1 MLRPTEVSAK
11 DRTMPDHSY
20 DYDLFVIGGGSGGV
34 RAARISAFHGAK
46 VALAEEYRMGGT
58 CVIRGCV
65 PKKFMVYASD
75 YGRKLEEA
83 RTYGWDVTAGAFDFP
98 SFMANLHAE
107 VDRLSGLYMSGQV
120 NAGVDVF
127 EERAE
132 FVDAHT
138 LKLVKSGKTVT
149 ADKILIAVGGSPW
162 RPSPDELPGVE
173 HTITSDGVFQ
183 LTELPTHMVIAG
195 GGYIACEFAHVFAGL
210 GVETCLVYR
219 GDTVLNGFDMDV
231 RTMVHEGLKE
241 AGVRV
246 ITNTVFESI
255 EKTDS
260 AEAPLHLTLTNGMTL
275 DADVIMMAV
284 GRRPHING
292 LGLEAAG
299 VKTGDRYEIVVD
311 ASSKTNID
319 NIWAVGDV
327 TRRAE
332 LTPVAIREGHAFA
345 DTEFGGNPRSFDHE
359 TIATAVFTQPEVG
372 TVGLAE
378 HEARKKYG
386 AVDIYKTKFRPMK
399 NMLNG
404 KSERVFIKLIV
415 RQSDQVVIGAHIV
428 SPDAGEMIQMLGI
441 AVKMGATKQQFDD
454 TCAVHPT
461 IAEEIVTLKTKW
473 QAD

>member
-1 MLRPTEVSAK
+1 MAE
-11 DRTMPDHSY
+11 HSF

-34 RAARISAFHGAK
+34 RAARIAAGHGAK

-75 YGRKLEEA
+75 YGRKIEEA
-83 RTYGWDVTAGAFDFP
+83 RKYGWDVTTGAFDFAG
-98 SFMANLHAE
+98 FMANLHAE
-107 VDRLSGLYMSGQV
+107 VDRLSGIYMSGQV
-120 NAGVDVF
+120 NAGVEVF

-132 FVDAHT
+132 FIDAHT
-138 LKLVKSGKTVT
+138 LKLVGSGKTIT
-149 ADKILIAVGGSPW
+149 ADKILIAVGGTPW
-162 RPSPDELPGVE
+162 RPSPEELPGVE

-183 LTELPTHMVIAG
+183 LTELPKHMVIAG

-231 RTMVHEGLKE
+231 RTTVHEGLKE

-246 ITNTVFESI
+246 ITNTIFESI
-255 EKTDS
+255 EKREGDV
-260 AEAPLHLTLTNGMTL
+260 PLHLKLANGMTL

-284 GRRPHING
+284 GRRPHIEG
-292 LGLEAAG
+292 LGLDKAG
-299 VKTGDRYEIVVD
+299 VTIGERYEIVVD
-311 ASSKTNID
+311 DYSKTSAD
-319 NIWAVGDV
+319 NIWAVGDA

-345 DTEFGGNPRSFDHE
+345 DSEFGGNPRVFDHD

-378 HEARKKYG
+378 HEARKKFG
-386 AVDIYKTKFRPMK
+386 AVDIYKTRFRPMK

-415 RQSDQVVIGAHIV
+415 RQSDDVVVGAHIV

-441 AVKMGATKQQFDD
+441 AVKMGATKQQFDE

-461 IAEEIVTLKTKW
+461 IAEEIVTMRTKS
-473 QAD
+473 

>member
-1 MLRPTEVSAK
+1 MA
-11 DRTMPDHSY
+11 DHDY

-34 RAARISAFHGAK
+34 RAARIAATHGAK

-75 YGRKLEEA
+75 YGRKLDEA
-83 RTYGWDVTAGAFDFP
+83 KKYGWDVSVSGFDFA
-98 SFMANLHAE
+98 SFMATMHAE

-138 LKLVKSGKTVT
+138 LKLKSSGKTVT
-149 ADKILIAVGGSPW
+149 ADKILIAVGGTPW
-162 RPSPDELPGVE
+162 RPDADELPGVE

-183 LTELPTHMVIAG
+183 LTELPKHIVIAG

-219 GDTVLNGFDMDV
+219 GDTVLRGFDMDV
-231 RTMVHEGLKE
+231 RTEVHEGLKE
-241 AGVRV
+241 AGIRV
-246 ITNTVFESI
+246 ITNTVFERI
-255 EKTDS
+255 EKR
-260 AEAPLHLTLTNGMTL
+260 EGEMPLHAKMTNGMAL

-284 GRRPHING
+284 GRKPHIDG
-292 LGLEAAG
+292 LGLETAG
-299 VKTGDRYEIVVD
+299 VTVGERHEIVVD
-311 ASSKTNID
+311 EFSKTSAD

-345 DTEFGGNPRSFDHE
+345 DTEFGGNPRSFDHD

-372 TVGLAE
+372 TVGL
-378 HEARKKYG
+378 
-386 AVDIYKTKFRPMK
+386 
-399 NMLNG
+399 
-404 KSERVFIKLIV
+404 
-415 RQSDQVVIGAHIV
+415 
-428 SPDAGEMIQMLGI
+428 
-441 AVKMGATKQQFDD
+441 

-461 IAEEIVTLKTKW
+461 IAEEIVTMRTKW
-473 QAD
+473 VPSVKG

>member
-1 MLRPTEVSAK
+1 MAE
-11 DRTMPDHSY
+11 HSY

-34 RAARISAFHGAK
+34 RAARISASHGAK

-75 YGRKLEEA
+75 YGRKLKEA
-83 RTYGWDVTAGAFDFP
+83 KAYGWDVTIGGFDFP
-98 SFMANLHAE
+98 DFMANLRAE
-107 VDRLSGLYMSGQV
+107 VDRLSGIYMSGQV

-132 FVDAHT
+132 FIDAHT
-138 LKLVKSGKTVT
+138 LKLVKTGRTIT
-149 ADKILIAVGGSPW
+149 ADKILIAVGGTPW

-183 LTELPTHMVIAG
+183 LTQLPQHIVIAG

-219 GDTVLNGFDMDV
+219 GETVLNGFDMDV
-231 RTMVHEGLKE
+231 RTAVHEGLKE

-246 ITNTVFESI
+246 ITNTIFESI
-255 EKTDS
+255 EKREDG
-260 AEAPLHLTLTNGMTL
+260 ERPLHLQLTNGVAL

-284 GRRPHING
+284 GRRPMIAG
-292 LGLEAAG
+292 LGLDAVG
-299 VKTGDRYEIVVD
+299 VEVGARSEVIVD
-311 ASSKTNID
+311 DYSRTNIEH
-319 NIWAVGDV
+319 IFAVGDV

-345 DTEFGGNPRSFDHE
+345 DTEFGGQARTFDHDM
-359 TIATAVFTQPEVG
+359 IPTAVFTQPEVG
-372 TVGLAE
+372 TVGLTE
-378 HEARKKYG
+378 REARRKYG
-386 AVDIYKTKFRPMK
+386 KIDIYKARFRPMK

-404 KSERVFIKLIV
+404 KMERVFMKLIV
-415 RQSDQVVIGAHIV
+415 RQEDEVVVGAHVV

-441 AVKMGATKQQFDD
+441 AVKMGATKQQFDA

-461 IAEEIVTLKTKW
+461 IAEEIVTLRTKW
-473 QAD
+473 QPEPA

>member
-1 MLRPTEVSAK
+1 MSSH
-11 DRTMPDHSY
+11 DY

-34 RAARISAFHGAK
+34 RAARIAATHGAK

-75 YGRKLEEA
+75 YGRKIDEA
-83 RTYGWDVTAGAFDFP
+83 AKYGWDIQKGGFDFAT
-98 SFMANLHAE
+98 FMATMHAE
-107 VDRLSGLYMSGQV
+107 VDRLSGIYMRGQV

-138 LKLVKSGKTVT
+138 LKLTTSGKTIT
-149 ADKILIAVGGSPW
+149 ADKILVAVGGTPW
-162 RPSPDELPGVE
+162 RPSPAELPGVE

-183 LTELPTHMVIAG
+183 LTELPKHIVIAG

-219 GDTVLNGFDMDV
+219 GETVLNGFDMDV
-231 RTMVHEGLKE
+231 RTEVHEGLKE

-246 ITNTVFESI
+246 ITNTVFEKI
-255 EKTDS
+255 EKGEGDL
-260 AEAPLHLTLTNGMTL
+260 PLKVTMTNGAAI
-275 DADVIMMAV
+275 DADVVMMAV
-284 GRRPHING
+284 GRMPYTAD
-292 LGLEAAG
+292 LGLERAG
-299 VKTGDRYEIVVD
+299 VETEGRGRIVVD
-311 ASSKTNID
+311 DYSQSNVD
-319 NIWAVGDV
+319 NIYAVGDV
-327 TRRAE
+327 TQRAE
-332 LTPVAIREGHAFA
+332 LTPVALREGHAFA
-345 DTEFGGNPRSFDHE
+345 DTVFGNNKRKFDHDL
-359 TIATAVFTQPEVG
+359 IATAVFTQPEVG

-378 HEARKKYG
+378 HEARQKYG
-386 AVDIYKTKFRPMK
+386 NEIDIYKTRFRPMK

-404 KSERVFIKLIV
+404 KTEKVMMKIIV
-415 RQSDQVVIGAHIV
+415 RQEDDVVIGAHIV

-441 AVKMGATKQQFDD
+441 AVKMGATKAQFDE

-461 IAEEIVTLKTKW
+461 IAEEIVTMRTKW
-473 QAD
+473 VPELV

>member
-1 MLRPTEVSAK
+1 MAE
-11 DRTMPDHSY
+11 HSY

-34 RAARISAFHGAK
+34 RAARIAAGHGAK

-83 RTYGWDVTAGAFDFP
+83 KAFGWDVTVSGFDFP

-138 LKLVKSGKTVT
+138 LKLVKTGKTIT

-162 RPSPDELPGVE
+162 RPSEEELPGVE

-183 LTELPTHMVIAG
+183 LTELPKHVVIAG

-219 GDTVLNGFDMDV
+219 GETVLNGFDMDV
-231 RTMVHEGLKE
+231 RAAVHEGLKE

-246 ITNTVFESI
+246 ITKTVFDAI
-255 EKTDS
+255 EKTSDP
-260 AEAPLHLTLTNGMTL
+260 ERPLHLKLNNGMTL

-292 LGLEAAG
+292 LGLDAAG
-299 VKTGDRYEIVVD
+299 VTVGDRHEIVVD
-311 ASSKTNID
+311 DYSKTNVE

-345 DTEFGGNPRSFDHE
+345 DTEFGGNPRTFDHDK
-359 TIATAVFTQPEVG
+359 IATAVFTQPEVG

-378 HEARKKYG
+378 HEARRKFGK
-386 AVDIYKTKFRPMK
+386 VDIYKTKFRPMK

-404 KSERVFIKLIV
+404 SSERVFMKVIV
-415 RQSDQVVIGAHIV
+415 RQADQVVVGAHIV

-441 AVKMGATKQQFDD
+441 AIKMGATKQQFDE

-461 IAEEIVTLKTKW
+461 IAEEIVTLRTKW
-473 QAD
+473 EPPT